1 MTLPLRP
8 LKPPQDAAPLKT
20 GRRSPSSRGGLLA
33 ACVAF
38 AALLS
43 GCASLP
49 PAAMPQTEAAT
60 ELPTAASPAANATPP
75 ENPSV
80 RVDEA
85 RTEAQDAARAEPS
98 TGPSAGTIA
107 DASANTTAD
116 AQQARIT
123 TGALLFERLAQG
135 FESPACV
142 DGQNNTAW
150 RRRYAAHPE
159 ALERQLRD
167 AMPLMAWVLEA
178 TERRGLPREFVL
190 IPLIESGYRSSARGR
205 GGPLGLW
212 QMVASTARNH
222 GVVVNARH
230 DGRLS
235 PVESTT
241 GALDHLAELRSQF
254 GDWRAAAMAYNA
266 GESRLRRALA
276 KSDSSEV
283 SGERRQPAGM
293 PNTTYTYIAKLR
305 ALACLIAEPTRYGL
319 SLPSEAFT
327 PFEPESVA
335 SPSTN
340 TVSITGQRE
349 HTVRSGDT
357 LWDIA
362 RQYGTTVAKLASA
375 NALRPNRPL
384 RLGRVLRIPD

>member
-1 MTLPLRP
+1 M
-8 LKPPQDAAPLKT
+8 
-20 GRRSPSSRGGLLA
+20 G
-33 ACVAF
+33 
-38 AALLS
+38 

-49 PAAMPQTEAAT
+49 PSAAPQAGSVSTPTTSTSAANTASSEKPIATATEALT
-60 ELPTAASPAANATPP
+60 EAKDAAAIQPSAEASTRSLDVPSSDAIAVGPLPTITS
-75 ENPSV
+75 
-80 RVDEA
+80 
-85 RTEAQDAARAEPS
+85 
-98 TGPSAGTIA
+98 GT
-107 DASANTTAD
+107 
-116 AQQARIT
+116 
-123 TGALLFERLAQG
+123 LLFERLAQG

-142 DGQNNTAW
+142 DGPNNTAW

-178 TERRGLPREFVL
+178 TEAQALPREFVL
-190 IPLIESGYRSSARGR
+190 IPLIESGYRPSARGR

-241 GALDHLAELRSQF
+241 GALDHLAQLQSQF

-276 KSDSSEV
+276 KSASSEV

-293 PNTTYTYIAKLR
+293 PNTTYAYIAKLR
-305 ALACLIAEPTRYGL
+305 ALACLISEPARYGL
-319 SLPSEAFT
+319 SLPAEAFS
-327 PFEPESVA
+327 PFAPASVEP
-335 SPSTN
+335 PSTN
-340 TVSITGQRE
+340 TASLSAQRE
-349 HTVRSGDT
+349 HTVQSGDT

-362 RQYGTTVAKLASA
+362 RQYGTTVTKLAST